1 MLKTRNQLRATQIQ
15 KLPFFY
21 GWVIVFLAAFSMFA
35 TTPGQSDTFAMFI
48 DSFIEEFGWSRTVV
62 SSMYASATLVSGL
75 TMFLVGR
82 LVDKFGSK
90 KMVIASAVVL
100 GVACFL
106 LSFVISP
113 FMLMVGFFLARL
125 AGKGSLDLSAST
137 LAPQWFR
144 KQRALAIMLVGLGGT
159 AGGMLFPMLN
169 AWLIKSFGW
178 REAYRYL
185 GAGLWLVFVPIIL
198 IFLINKPEDVNLL
211 PDNEEQLEDEKE
223 MAVDHEVS
231 LTQAQ
236 AFKTP
241 AFWIL
246 TFAIFQA
253 SMIGTGIVLHFVS
266 IFGQQGFSM
275 DYTAKIL
282 GIKTFIGFATTMLA
296 GLLLDKVKRQHLIL
310 AGSLLLSVVS
320 YLLLA
325 FLQNELMVVF
335 YTVISGIAGGLM
347 SLSVG
352 VLKPNLFGRHY
363 LGGISGVT
371 MAINVIGS
379 AIGPLVIGAAFD
391 LTSSYQNIILLS
403 TIFPL
408 VAGISS
414 LFIRKPGVAPI
425 PEQAAGA

>member
-1 MLKTRNQLRATQIQ
+1 MQKTRNLTATR
-15 KLPFFY
+15 LPFYY

-90 KMVIASAVVL
+90 KMVIASAIVL
-100 GVACFL
+100 GIACFL
-106 LSFVISP
+106 LSFVVSP

-144 KQRALAIMLVGLGGT
+144 KRRALAIMLVGLGGT
-159 AGGMLFPMLN
+159 AGGMLFPKLN
-169 AWLIKSFGW
+169 AWLIQSFGW

-185 GAGLWLVFVPIIL
+185 GAGLWLIFVPIIL
-198 IFLINKPEDVNLL
+198 IFLVNKPEDIGLL
-211 PDNEEQLEDEKE
+211 QDNAAQPDETDDEPVEEDE
-223 MAVDHEVS
+223 VS
-231 LTQAQ
+231 FTQAQ
-236 AFKTP
+236 ALKTP

-266 IFGQQGFSM
+266 IFEQQGFDM
-275 DYTAKIL
+275 GYTASVL
-282 GIKTFIGFATTMLA
+282 GIKTFVGFATTMLA
-296 GLLLDKVKRQHLIL
+296 GLFMDRVKRQHWVL
-310 AGSLLLSVVS
+310 AGSMLLTVIS
-320 YLLLA
+320 YGLLA
-325 FLQNELMVVF
+325 FMRDESMVVL
-335 YTVISGIAGGLM
+335 YVLISGIAGGLM

-352 VLKPNLFGRHY
+352 VLKPNLFGRKF
-363 LGGISGVT
+363 LGGVSGVT

-391 LTSSYQNIILLS
+391 LVGSYQGIILLS
-403 TIFPL
+403 ALFPL
-408 VAGISS
+408 AAGIAS
-414 LFIRKPGVAPI
+414 LFIKKPTVSEPLI
-425 PEQAAGA
+425 N

>member
-1 MLKTRNQLRATQIQ
+1 MLKTRNQIRATQIQ

-21 GWVIVFLAAFSMFA
+21 GWVIVFLAAFAMFA

-48 DSFIEEFGWSRTVV
+48 DSFIKEFGWSRTVV

-169 AWLIKSFGW
+169 AWLIESFGW

-223 MAVDHEVS
+223 MAVDHEFS

-236 AFKTP
+236 ALKTP

-320 YLLLA
+320 YLVLA

-352 VLKPNLFGRHY
+352 LLKPNLFGRHY